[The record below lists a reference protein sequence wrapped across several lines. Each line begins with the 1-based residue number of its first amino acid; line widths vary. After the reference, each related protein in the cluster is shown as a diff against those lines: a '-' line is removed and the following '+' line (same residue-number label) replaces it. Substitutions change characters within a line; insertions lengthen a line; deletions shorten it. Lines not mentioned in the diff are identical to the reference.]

1 MTAVSIARGGYSPSQ
16 FEEVWHDWLADHDY
30 DDEAYEATQDRLA
43 AITAVDEIL
52 CDSGLL
58 APGGHV
64 GSIGGYSLTWAVY
77 LARLGATAGYST
89 EAQAAQMILSARDR
103 AAQIFASWT
112 EFAVSSVGGALL
124 HEDITGFVQLR
135 RIAATLLTVD
145 HSPWRALPFPVG
157 DIG

>member
-1 MTAVSIARGGYSPSQ
+1 M
-16 FEEVWHDWLADHDY
+16 
-30 DDEAYEATQDRLA
+30 
-43 AITAVDEIL
+43 
-52 CDSGLL
+52 
-58 APGGHV
+58 
-64 GSIGGYSLTWAVY
+64 Y